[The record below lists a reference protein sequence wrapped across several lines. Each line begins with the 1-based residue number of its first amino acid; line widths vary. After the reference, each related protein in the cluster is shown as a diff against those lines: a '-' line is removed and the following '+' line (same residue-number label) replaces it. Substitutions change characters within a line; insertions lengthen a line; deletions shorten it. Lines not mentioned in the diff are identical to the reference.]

1 VEIILGLHTDI
12 LGRKY
17 FDTDFFCT
25 DCVNIYKQN
34 YDSNLAI
41 FSISESKFFNSPIF
55 FFMFFCHFDKC
66 SFDDFKAESCL
77 ALLFHRVT
85 YLFLYRQSVFRSPYD
100 LDVVIHRL

>member
-17 FDTDFFCT
+17 FDTDFFT

-41 FSISESKFFNSPIF
+41 FSIPESKFFSSPIIF
-55 FFMFFCHFDKC
+55 HVFCHFEEC
-66 SFDDFKAESCL
+66 SFNDLKSRK
-77 ALLFHRVT
+77 LLSFAI
-85 YLFLYRQSVFRSPYD
+85 S
-100 LDVVIHRL
+100 